1 MNSTKNHTLISISLI
16 LIVYIVFLS
25 LFGFRK
31 QVPLRLEDEFPIFSR
46 PYNASSIKS
55 AFVGPWIPAG
65 LKDTI
70 RNYYRPFSIVAY
82 AWLYDLCGHNTSELY
97 LVRMLFS
104 LIKFA
109 AFFGVLFL
117 LTNRS
122 LFTAFSATLLYTISF
137 KIFDEQVVFQCLPD
151 IIVATTFFTALFL
164 YILLSSRQFGLLQTT
179 GLVAGIILIYTIGLG
194 TKENAFFLVPTL
206 LFYRLIY
213 SYSHWKGP
221 FQRTIRVI
229 FERKQLI
236 LFSALSVIS
245 IVYFIAR
252 YHSLGTQYI
261 ISNSYRTGNNALRV
275 AMLNIINNFALIP
288 ITYLDHPFAL
298 NDLIEIGKC
307 LSNLA
312 LPSFAIYLLFR
323 KDVHIE
329 LKKGI
334 LFSLVLILLNTSFY
348 TQLVRARFNSIGNL
362 GSIYIVIGIAHIIYS
377 FRNKAKYPYNLLVSS
392 ITIACLSIYTIQN
405 TTNILNRQHPTQV
418 VLRNR

>member
-1 MNSTKNHTLISISLI
+1 MARFDKSSTLLLQGNKRRRKCRLMNSTKNHTLISISLI

-31 QVPLRLEDEFPIFSR
+31 QVPLRLEDEFAIFSR

-70 RNYYRPFSIVAY
+70 RNYYRPFFIVAY

-298 NDLIEIGKC
+298 N
-307 LSNLA
+307 
-312 LPSFAIYLLFR
+312 
-323 KDVHIE
+323 VHIE